1 MKKYL
6 ERILVSIFLLLIFI
20 FSNSCNA
27 MELEERKYNSQ
38 YEEWLQLSEEER
50 KNTVQPNKYTINIT
64 EENIP
69 KQQFITKMR
78 VLSTENNSQF
88 DLRDKIEIKVKNQ
101 ENTSECWAFAMTTVL
116 ETNVAL
122 TKDKIVEYSPR
133 HMDYAT
139 SLTFLD
145 GVNPVGHSREVG
157 SGSIIGS
164 GGNSY
169 VALGYINRGSGPVL
183 EKEMPFVNSEEKI
196 NLSEIQGKEVQLK
209 VNDVTRFPNVYK
221 EHENGITKY
230 TNGNNQEYTQT
241 EIVNFRNAIKEHIK
255 KYGGVIAT
263 TYTGGKEYYSNPTN
277 ILSSKAY
284 YCDDSE
290 AKADHQITIIG
301 WDDNY
306 AVTNFN
312 EQHRPQK
319 PGAYIVQN
327 SYGKEMEDSQQEI
340 VPVFDEGYIYI
351 SYEDVLIEQQ
361 IVGIGETT
369 NIDYDNIYQYNPLG
383 ANVQLGVKEETLYLA
398 NRFSKGNQTEY
409 LKEISLEANAGE
421 KYEVYI
427 NSRDGSLKD
436 ASKFQKIMTTEEIE
450 KDGYYTI
457 KLPNPVELIG
467 SEFVVCLKKN
477 QDANGSN
484 YFWAEAKETIL
495 LQNFATASS
504 NLNESFLSP
513 NMINWQD
520 MKEITSVIGYSDLNL
535 TIKAFTVNNI
545 NDDEVSEPELK
556 LVSSKYKIDEENK
569 TCKIP
574 PNITLN
580 IFKNNVNAED
590 IKYIVNSDEETIE
603 ETEILGTG
611 ARINLTEEIQYK
623 LIVIGDVNGD
633 GKITPTDVT
642 KIKREIVG
650 LEKLKN
656 EYREAGDVNESKSI
670 TTTDLVKVKEVLIGI
685 DSF

>member
-1 MKKYL
+1 ML
-6 ERILVSIFLLLIFI
+6 E
-20 FSNSCNA
+20 
-27 MELEERKYNSQ
+27 
-38 YEEWLQLSEEER
+38 
-50 KNTVQPNKYTINIT
+50 
-64 EENIP
+64 
-69 KQQFITKMR
+69 
-78 VLSTENNSQF
+78 
-88 DLRDKIEIKVKNQ
+88 
-101 ENTSECWAFAMTTVL
+101 
-116 ETNVAL
+116 
-122 TKDKIVEYSPR
+122 
-133 HMDYAT
+133 
-139 SLTFLD
+139 
-145 GVNPVGHSREVG
+145 
-157 SGSIIGS
+157 
-164 GGNSY
+164 
-169 VALGYINRGSGPVL
+169 
-183 EKEMPFVNSEEKI
+183 
-196 NLSEIQGKEVQLK
+196 
-209 VNDVTRFPNVYK
+209 
-221 EHENGITKY
+221 
-230 TNGNNQEYTQT
+230 
-241 EIVNFRNAIKEHIK
+241 
-255 KYGGVIAT
+255 
-263 TYTGGKEYYSNPTN
+263 
-277 ILSSKAY
+277 
-284 YCDDSE
+284 
-290 AKADHQITIIG
+290 
-301 WDDNY
+301 
-306 AVTNFN
+306 
-312 EQHRPQK
+312 
-319 PGAYIVQN
+319 
-327 SYGKEMEDSQQEI
+327 
-340 VPVFDEGYIYI
+340 
-351 SYEDVLIEQQ
+351 
-361 IVGIGETT
+361 
-369 NIDYDNIYQYNPLG
+369 
-383 ANVQLGVKEETLYLA
+383 
-398 NRFSKGNQTEY
+398 
-409 LKEISLEANAGE
+409 
-421 KYEVYI
+421 
-427 NSRDGSLKD
+427 
-436 ASKFQKIMTTEEIE
+436 
-450 KDGYYTI
+450 
-457 KLPNPVELIG
+457 
-467 SEFVVCLKKN
+467 KN

-670 TTTDLVKVKEVLIGI
+670 TTTDLVKVKEVLIEI